1 MRLCILTG
9 SYICF
14 IIVLQDMSNHSNDIE
29 VKRATDS
36 LGSNSIDMVEK
47 DLAVRNIQD
56 EEAQGPKER
65 KFIESDAGDGS
76 RREDQYLHGTKLALC
91 FVSIFLCLFLV
102 ALDQT
107 IVATLLTVVGNKF
120 NGFDKIGWLSAGF
133 LLSMA
138 VFAATWGKI
147 SIIFGRKITMFIAII
162 LFEAGSLMCALA
174 NDMNVLIGG
183 RVLAGVGGGG
193 IQSMVFILISEIVP
207 LEVRPLGM
215 AGLGCTFAVAS
226 VLGPL
231 IGGAFTSN
239 VSWRWSFYINLPI
252 GGIAAAFF
260 FYAFNP
266 PKTKGSIREKLK
278 MIDYLGTALMSAG
291 LVVFLLALTFGA
303 GDQFSWDSAAVIC
316 CFVLGGAVMIVFC
329 IWNFKYSKN
338 PIIPPDV
345 VKSLGVDASTL
356 MIFGMFGYFMAI
368 VLYVSIYFQVIH
380 GADAWHSGLHLLP
393 IIIPVVLTSISS
405 GILIHKSRFVKPFG
419 LFGAILGPVGIGLL
433 CLLDV
438 DSSKSKQIGLLIISG
453 VSCGF
458 QMQAA
463 LISSQ
468 ISAPKTPGG
477 TILTTTFVNFGRAVG
492 GTIGA
497 DLADAVYSAAFQNKY
512 ATALSKV
519 SDKLILSELSQ
530 IDQRALVTST
540 DVIKSLSP
548 GAQHFVKTQVME
560 AIRNV
565 FYMSLGFAALGLI
578 GCLCT
583 TNKRLPKVSGGQ
595 MAAEEEEKK
604 DTTNE
609 EITDKSRDNFSSND
623 NEQDVLVDRLNSNI
637 ENVSEQR

>member
-1 MRLCILTG
+1 MTPTDE
-9 SYICF
+9 SF
-14 IIVLQDMSNHSNDIE
+14 DSNNRTDI
-29 VKRATDS
+29 A
-36 LGSNSIDMVEK
+36 EK
-47 DLAVRNIQD
+47 DLAVRNIQH
-56 EEAQGPKER
+56 EETHGRKEK

-76 RREDQYLHGTKLALC
+76 RREDQYLHGLRLALC
-91 FVSIFLCLFLV
+91 FTAIFLCLFLV

-107 IVATLLTVVGNKF
+107 IIATLLTVVGNKF

-147 SIIFGRKITMFIAII
+147 SIIFGRKITMFIAVS

-183 RVLAGVGGGG
+183 RVLAGIGGGG

-215 AGLGCTFAVAS
+215 AGMGCTFAVAS

-231 IGGAFTSN
+231 IGGAFTSS

-252 GGIAAAFF
+252 GGVAAAFF
-260 FYAFNP
+260 FWAFNP
-266 PKTKGSIREKLK
+266 PKTNGSMREKLK
-278 MIDYLGTALMSAG
+278 MIDYLGTALLSAG

-316 CFVLGGAVMIVFC
+316 CFVLGGAVLIVFC

-338 PIIPPDV
+338 PLIPPDV
-345 VKSLGVDASTL
+345 VKSLGVDASAL

-380 GADAWHSGLHLLP
+380 GADAWHSGIHLLP
-393 IIIPVVLTSISS
+393 IIIPVALTSILN

-438 DSSKSKQIGLLIISG
+438 DSSQPRQIGLLIISG
-453 VSCGF
+453 ISCGF

-468 ISAPKTPGG
+468 ISAPKTAGG

-497 DLADAVYSAAFQNKY
+497 DLADAVYSASFQNKY
-512 ATALSKV
+512 VTALSKI
-519 SDKLILSELSQ
+519 SDERILSELNQ
-530 IDQRALVTST
+530 INERELIAST
-540 DVIKSLSP
+540 DAIETLSP
-548 GAQHFVKTQVME
+548 GAQQFVKGQVME

-565 FYMSLGFAALGLI
+565 FYMSLGFSAVGFI
-578 GCLCT
+578 GCIFT
-583 TNKRLPKVSGGQ
+583 TNKRLPEVTGGL
-595 MAAEEEEKK
+595 MAAEEDEKG
-604 DTTNE
+604 
-609 EITDKSRDNFSSND
+609 
-623 NEQDVLVDRLNSNI
+623 
-637 ENVSEQR
+637 

>member
-1 MRLCILTG
+1 
-9 SYICF
+9 
-14 IIVLQDMSNHSNDIE
+14 MSNQSNDIA
-29 VKRATDS
+29 VKSAGES
-36 LGSNSIDMVEK
+36 FGSNNSTDLTEK
-47 DLAVRNIQD
+47 DLAVRSIRD
-56 EEAQGPKER
+56 EEAQAPKEK

-76 RREDQYLHGTKLALC
+76 KREDQYLHGPKLALC
-91 FVSIFLCLFLV
+91 FVAIFLCLFLV

-260 FYAFNP
+260 FWAFNP

-278 MIDYLGTALMSAG
+278 MIDYLGTALLSAG

-316 CFVLGGAVMIVFC
+316 CFVLGGAVLIVFC

-338 PIIPPDV
+338 PIIPPDI
-345 VKSLGVDASTL
+345 VKALGVDASTL

-405 GILIHKSRFVKPFG
+405 GILIHKTRFVKPFG
-419 LFGAILGPVGIGLL
+419 LFGAIMGPIGIGLL

-438 DSSKSKQIGLLIISG
+438 DSSSSRQIGLLIISG
-453 VSCGF
+453 ISCGF
-458 QMQAA
+458 QMQSA

-497 DLADAVYSAAFQNKY
+497 DLADAVYSAAFQNNF
-512 ATALSKV
+512 ATALSNLN
-519 SDKLILSELSQ
+519 DKLILSELSQ
-530 IDQRALVTST
+530 INERALVTST
-540 DVIKSLSP
+540 DLIKTLSP
-548 GAQHFVKTQVME
+548 GAQLFVKNQVME

-565 FYMSLGFAALGLI
+565 FYMSLGFSALGLI
-578 GCLCT
+578 GCICT
-583 TNKRLPKVSGGQ
+583 TNKRLPKVTGGQ
-595 MAAEEEEKK
+595 MAAEEEK
-604 DTTNE
+604 DETNEGTTNDNRRSSSLN
-609 EITDKSRDNFSSND
+609 DKNQNILIDRLRND
-623 NEQDVLVDRLNSNI
+623 NL
-637 ENVSEQR
+637 ENVPEQTENRKE

>member
-1 MRLCILTG
+1 
-9 SYICF
+9 
-14 IIVLQDMSNHSNDIE
+14 MSNQSNNTA
-29 VKRATDS
+29 VKSATDS
-36 LGSNSIDMVEK
+36 LGSNSTDMVEK

-56 EEAQGPKER
+56 EEAQGPKEK

-76 RREDQYLHGTKLALC
+76 RREDQYLHGPKLALC

-147 SIIFGRKITMFIAII
+147 SIIFGRKITMFIAIV

-260 FYAFNP
+260 FWAFNP

-303 GDQFSWDSAAVIC
+303 GDEFSWDSAAVIC
-316 CFVLGGAVMIVFC
+316 CFVLGGVVMIIFC

-338 PIIPPDV
+338 PIIPLDV
-345 VKSLGVDASTL
+345 VKELGVDASTL

-438 DSSKSKQIGLLIISG
+438 DSSKSRQIGLLIISG

-512 ATALSKV
+512 AAALSKLT
-519 SDKLILSELSQ
+519 DKLILSELSN
-530 IDQRALVTST
+530 IDERALVTST
-540 DVIKSLSP
+540 DVINSLSP
-548 GAQHFVKTQVME
+548 GAQSFVKGQVME

-565 FYMSLGFAALGLI
+565 FYMSLGFSALGLI

-583 TNKRLPKVSGGQ
+583 TNKRLPKVTGGK
-595 MAAEEEEKK
+595 MAAEEEEKN
-604 DTTNE
+604 DTTNVE
-609 EITDKSRDNFSSND
+609 TTDKNRDSSSSND
-623 NEQDVLVDRLNSNI
+623 NEQDVLVDRLNTNL
-637 ENVSEQR
+637 ENGPQHTANK